1 MFTLKKTFRRQPI
14 KRHFVNINN
23 IKSGIQSSIAPVLE
37 IDGEEIMLNK
47 LNDTLIKMEK
57 SISEKNIKNVEVS
70 IEINIG
76 VISIG
81 ISKKIE

>member
-1 MFTLKKTFRRQPI
+1 MFALSKTIKCQSI

-37 IDGEEIMLNK
+37 IDGEEMMLNK

-57 SISEKNIKNVEVS
+57 SITEKNIKNVEVS

-76 VISIG
+76 VISVG